1 MGFQDHLNR
10 PKLHKL
16 ARSSDRG
23 ADRDMNN
30 PAPRKIPPALTKNA
44 EVKSYFEKQ
53 RETIRLLVEGAEND
67 KELLKRYALLVA

>member
-1 MGFQDHLNR
+1 
-10 PKLHKL
+10 
-16 ARSSDRG
+16 
-23 ADRDMNN
+23 MNN

-53 RETIRLLVEGAEND
+53 RETIRLLVEGAENE